1 MQEELPFSIQS
12 NLVELDRKRRELSAS
27 VLAFNTLAGYQHDW
41 KLFTDWCVKFTRC
54 SRPAS
59 ADTVSL
65 FLTAQLTGG
74 LKIASARR
82 RLSAITYYHQLAGI
96 ELPGRFHAVQLLR
109 SAQRQRIERPRRSR
123 PLQITELREISDLLR
138 SQEQSSRA
146 SDKVRAI
153 RDRAVLLL
161 GFASALRRSSIVAL
175 TLDDLE
181 FTSEGVILTIVRE
194 KQDQEAKGRYVAIP
208 NGKHE
213 NTCAVRALRNWLAIR
228 PESSNRQVFLCLAQG
243 RRHNGLNP
251 EGIAE
256 IVKRGVALIGRDPRH
271 YSGHSLR
278 SGLITAAGE
287 QGLSALLIA
296 EQSGHRSL
304 DVLRTY
310 MRRTN
315 VFRANTCAALDL

>member
-1 MQEELPFSIQS
+1 MQEELPFVITSPI
-12 NLVELDRKRRELSAS
+12 LAELDQKRRELSAS
-27 VLAFNTLAGYQHDW
+27 MLAANTLSGYQHDW
-41 KLFTDWCVKFTRC
+41 KLFTAWCAKFTRR
-54 SRPAS
+54 SQPAS

-82 RLSAITYYHQLAGI
+82 RLCAITYYHQLAGI
-96 ELPGRFHAVQLLR
+96 DLPGRFDAKQLLR
-109 SAQRQRIERPRRSR
+109 SAQRQRVERPRRSR
-123 PLQITELREISDLLR
+123 PLQIDELRRISDLLLKK
-138 SQEQSSRA
+138 A
-146 SDKVRAI
+146 STIAV
-153 RDRAVLLL
+153 RDRAVLLV
-161 GFASALRRSSIVAL
+161 GFTSALRRSSIAAL

-181 FTSEGVILTIVRE
+181 FTTEGVILTVVRE
-194 KQDQEAKGRYVAIP
+194 KQDQEARGRYVAIP

-213 NTCAVRALRNWLAIR
+213 ITCAVRALRSWLAVR
-228 PESSNRQVFLCLAQG
+228 TESPNRQVFLCLSQG
-243 RRHNGLNP
+243 RQDNGLNP
-251 EGIAE
+251 EAIAE
-256 IVKRGVALIGRDPRH
+256 IVKRGVVLIGRDPRS
-271 YSGHSLR
+271 YSAHSLR

-315 VFRANTCAALDL
+315 IFRANTCAALDL